1 MTIARCLYECLEII
15 PVDAH
20 NTESAVS
27 LLHRFFQEEG
37 FSGDRSIIATNLDQM
52 RGDDNHWA
60 ALASNKGHFVGI
72 VTVTSMLYIEWGRLG
87 EIGDLYVLPG
97 ARGNGIARRL
107 VQAAID
113 WCRARGCSAVE
124 VTTTPLG
131 EAAHGLSNF
140 YSRLGFAATGRT
152 ISLLRLD

>member
-1 MTIARCLYECLEII
+1 MTIARGLYEDLEII

-37 FSGDRSIIATNLDQM
+37 FSGDRSIIAANLEWM
-52 RGDDNHWA
+52 RRDDNHWA
-60 ALASNKGHFVGI
+60 AIALNKGHFVGI
-72 VTVTSMLYIEWGRLG
+72 VTVTSMLYVEGGRVG
-87 EIGDLYVLPG
+87 EIGDLYILPEE
-97 ARGNGIARRL
+97 RGNGVARRL

-113 WCRARGCSAVE
+113 WCRARGCSVVAV
-124 VTTTPLG
+124 TITPLG

>member
-1 MTIARCLYECLEII
+1 
-15 PVDAH
+15 
-20 NTESAVS
+20 
-27 LLHRFFQEEG
+27 
-37 FSGDRSIIATNLDQM
+37 M
-52 RGDDNHWA
+52 RHDDYHWA
-60 ALASNKGHFVGI
+60 ALALNKGHFVGI
-72 VTVTSMLYIEWGRLG
+72 VTVTSIVYIEWRRLG
-87 EIGDLYVLPG
+87 EIGDLHVLP
-97 ARGNGIARRL
+97 ARGNGIARCL

>member
-1 MTIARCLYECLEII
+1 MC
-15 PVDAH
+15 H
-20 NTESAVS
+20 
-27 LLHRFFQEEG
+27 
-37 FSGDRSIIATNLDQM
+37 
-52 RGDDNHWA
+52 DDNHWA
-60 ALASNKGHFVGI
+60 ALALNKGHFVGI

-87 EIGDLYVLPG
+87 EVGDLYVLPE
-97 ARGNGIARRL
+97 ARGNGIARCL

-124 VTTTPLG
+124 ITLTSVG

>member
-1 MTIARCLYECLEII
+1 MTIARSLYEALEII
-15 PVDAH
+15 PVEAH
-20 NTESAVS
+20 NTEIAVS

-37 FSGDRSIIATNLDQM
+37 FSGDRSIIAVNLDRM
-52 RGDDNHWA
+52 RRDDNHWVA
-60 ALASNKGHFVGI
+60 VALNKGHFVGI
-72 VTVTSMLYIEWGRLG
+72 VTVTSILYIEWGRLG
-87 EIGDLYVLPG
+87 EIGDLYVLPE

-107 VQAAID
+107 VKTAID

-124 VTTTPLG
+124 VITTPQG

-140 YSRLGFAATGRT
+140 YSRLGFATTGRT